1 MIVEYYGKSGWLTA
15 ESVSESDFFDSDRF
29 TSTRTSNS
37 ETPKRLKEEKGTQ
50 KGCKPFVWRADRT
63 PGGSQTSPRRLKLP
77 TSPHRL
83 KLREATSGKP
93 GGYVWQAGEQ
103 WWGEAPKRPT
113 DHRSDTIIRCPGA
126 IIDRRVGRAVPP

>member
-93 GGYVWQAGEQ
+93 GGYVWLPQADRLTI
-103 WWGEAPKRPT
+103 RPCSVGG
-113 DHRSDTIIRCPGA
+113 RQ
-126 IIDRRVGRAVPP
+126 RRILARIGGQL